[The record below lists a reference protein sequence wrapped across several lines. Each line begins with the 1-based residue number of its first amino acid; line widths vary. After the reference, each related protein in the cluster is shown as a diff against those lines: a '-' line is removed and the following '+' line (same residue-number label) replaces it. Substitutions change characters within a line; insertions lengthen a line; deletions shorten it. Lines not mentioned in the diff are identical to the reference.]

1 MEKQFR
7 KIYEEAARKL
17 GVTGLTL
24 IEYLERR
31 LENVVY
37 RLGFAKTRRQARQIV
52 SHGHIAVNGR
62 RVNIASYRVKVGDV
76 VTVIENSKNVELIKL
91 AVEDATPPAWLE
103 LDRAA
108 FSGKVLQNPTKDN
121 VILLIGV
128 DIMLKI
134 EKQAKAINITE
145 VKESNYKGQFVIEP
159 LYRGYG
165 HTLGNA
171 LRRVLLSSIPG
182 AAIKGM
188 RIEGV
193 LSEFTVMDGVKEA
206 VTEIILNVKEIVI
219 KAESSG
225 ERKMTLSVKGP
236 KVVTAADII
245 ADIGVEIIN
254 PDQIICTV
262 TTDRTLDMEFLVDT
276 GEGFV
281 VSEEIDRKDWP
292 VDYIAVDAIYTPI
305 RKVSYE
311 VQDTMFGQMTDF
323 DKLTLVVETDGSIE
337 IRDAISYSVELLRLH
352 LDPFLEIGNK
362 MENLRE
368 EIEEMI
374 EEPVNVQVI
383 DEKSHDMK
391 IEELDLTVRS
401 FNCLKKAGIE
411 DISQLASLS
420 LNELL
425 KIKNLGKKSLD
436 EILEKMK
443 DLGYDLEKNGS
454 PE

>member
-1 MEKQFR
+1 
-7 KIYEEAARKL
+7 
-17 GVTGLTL
+17 
-24 IEYLERR
+24 
-31 LENVVY
+31 
-37 RLGFAKTRRQARQIV
+37 
-52 SHGHIAVNGR
+52 
-62 RVNIASYRVKVGDV
+62 
-76 VTVIENSKNVELIKL
+76 
-91 AVEDATPPAWLE
+91 
-103 LDRAA
+103 
-108 FSGKVLQNPTKDN
+108 
-121 VILLIGV
+121 
-128 DIMLKI
+128 MLKI
-134 EKQAKAINITE
+134 EKQAKQISITE
-145 VKESNYKGQFVIEP
+145 VKESNYKGQFVVEP

-165 HTLGNA
+165 NTLGNA

-193 LSEFTVMDGVKEA
+193 MSEFTVMDGVKEA
-206 VTEIILNVKEIVI
+206 VTEIILNVKEIVV

-225 ERKMTLSVKGP
+225 ERRMTLSVKGP
-236 KVVTAADII
+236 KVVKAADIV
-245 ADIGVEIIN
+245 ADIGLEIVN
-254 PDQIICTV
+254 PEQVICTV

-281 VSEEIDRKDWP
+281 VSEEIDKKDWP

-311 VQDTMFGQMTDF
+311 IQDTMFGRITDF
-323 DKLTLVVETDGSIE
+323 DKLTLNVETDGSIE
-337 IRDAISYSVELLRLH
+337 IRDAISYAVELLRLH
-352 LDPFLEIGNK
+352 
-362 MENLRE
+362 
-368 EIEEMI
+368 
-374 EEPVNVQVI
+374 
-383 DEKSHDMK
+383 
-391 IEELDLTVRS
+391 LDLTVRS

-411 DISQLASLS
+411 DVSQLASLS

>member
-1 MEKQFR
+1 
-7 KIYEEAARKL
+7 
-17 GVTGLTL
+17 
-24 IEYLERR
+24 
-31 LENVVY
+31 
-37 RLGFAKTRRQARQIV
+37 
-52 SHGHIAVNGR
+52 
-62 RVNIASYRVKVGDV
+62 
-76 VTVIENSKNVELIKL
+76 
-91 AVEDATPPAWLE
+91 
-103 LDRAA
+103 
-108 FSGKVLQNPTKDN
+108 
-121 VILLIGV
+121 
-128 DIMLKI
+128 MLKI

-254 PDQIICTV
+254 PDQVICTV

-411 DISQLASLS
+411 DVSQLASLS

>member
-1 MEKQFR
+1 
-7 KIYEEAARKL
+7 
-17 GVTGLTL
+17 
-24 IEYLERR
+24 
-31 LENVVY
+31 
-37 RLGFAKTRRQARQIV
+37 
-52 SHGHIAVNGR
+52 
-62 RVNIASYRVKVGDV
+62 
-76 VTVIENSKNVELIKL
+76 
-91 AVEDATPPAWLE
+91 
-103 LDRAA
+103 
-108 FSGKVLQNPTKDN
+108 
-121 VILLIGV
+121 
-128 DIMLKI
+128 MLKI

-145 VKESNYKGQFVIEP
+145 IRESETKGHFVVEP

-182 AAIKGM
+182 AAIKGI
-188 RIEGV
+188 RIDGV
-193 LSEFTVMDGVKEA
+193 LSEFSVIEGIKEA
-206 VTEIILNVKEIVI
+206 VTEIILNVKEIVV

-245 ADIGVEIIN
+245 SDIGIEIVN
-254 PDQIICTV
+254 PDQIICTI
-262 TTDRTLDMEFLVDT
+262 TTDRSLDIEFLVNT

-281 VSEEIDRKDWP
+281 VSEEIDKKDWA

-323 DKLTLVVETDGSIE
+323 DKLTLNVETDGSIE
-337 IRDAISYSVELLRLH
+337 IRDAISYAVELLKLH

-368 EIEEMI
+368 EVEEEV
-374 EEPVNVQVI
+374 EESVSNQII

-411 DISQLASLS
+411 DVSQLANLS
-420 LNELL
+420 MNELL
-425 KIKNLGKKSLD
+425 KIKNLGKKSLE

-443 DLGYDLEKNGS
+443 DLGYDLNQNGS